1 VKPGRFVRLCLRGL
15 PPDFRDKYG
24 REIELDYASSRSGRL
39 RLAADVLRV
48 RLLLHRAGRRTAP
61 SPVKR
66 RSPMLESLFLDL
78 RQGAR
83 SLAKRP
89 AFALLAVATLGLG
102 IGAVTSVFSV
112 VNGVLLRPLSYAS
125 PDRIVILWRMD
136 IVR

>member
-1 VKPGRFVRLCLRGL
+1 
-15 PPDFRDKYG
+15 
-24 REIELDYASSRSGRL
+24 
-39 RLAADVLRV
+39 
-48 RLLLHRAGRRTAP
+48 
-61 SPVKR
+61 
-66 RSPMLESLFLDL
+66 MLESLFLDM